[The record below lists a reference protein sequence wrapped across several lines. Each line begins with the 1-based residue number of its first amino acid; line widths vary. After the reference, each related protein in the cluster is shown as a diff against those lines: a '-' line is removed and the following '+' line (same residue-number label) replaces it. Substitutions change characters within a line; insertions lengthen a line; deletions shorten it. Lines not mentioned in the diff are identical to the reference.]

1 MWRRRRQPE
10 NTPARAGRTVT
21 RPPRRAWL
29 NEDLALGLLGV
40 TLGLCCAFFPWYVF
54 FNQEKFGI
62 RAVELDSDIPS
73 IVGLSSSTPQI
84 ERTVDPKDVTDVT
97 VLELD
102 RAATGATPPVG
113 EPERNPPSLSEQ
125 PFPAEG
131 APFRLVHVANGRAM
145 IEDASGLWVVQR
157 GSVLPDMTRVTAIE
171 QRDGRWVMVTS
182 GDRVIALTQ

>member
-1 MWRRRRQPE
+1 MAEIETPE
-10 NTPARAGRTVT
+10 MDDPHRPQKNAPRTGDRILT
-21 RPPRRAWL
+21 ATGIA
-29 NEDLALGLLGV
+29 LA
-40 TLGLCCAFFPWYVF
+40 AASAIFPWYVF

-125 PFPAEG
+125 PFPAAG